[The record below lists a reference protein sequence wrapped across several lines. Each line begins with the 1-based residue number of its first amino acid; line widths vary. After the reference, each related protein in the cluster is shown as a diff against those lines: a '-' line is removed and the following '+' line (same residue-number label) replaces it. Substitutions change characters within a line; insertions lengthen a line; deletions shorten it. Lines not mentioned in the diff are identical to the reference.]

1 MWYNAHTLNP
11 KGIDMNC
18 FDEIQ
23 CEETSNA
30 QLCFNMEEMAIMQEW
45 MEEREREAQQE
56 LDEYADAWYAAE
68 IDF

>member
-1 MWYNAHTLNP
+1 
-11 KGIDMNC
+11 MNS

-30 QLCFNMEEMAIMQEW
+30 QLCFNMEEMAIYQEW
-45 MEEREREAQQE
+45 MEEREREAQKE
-56 LDEYADAWYAAE
+56 LDEIFDELYDAE